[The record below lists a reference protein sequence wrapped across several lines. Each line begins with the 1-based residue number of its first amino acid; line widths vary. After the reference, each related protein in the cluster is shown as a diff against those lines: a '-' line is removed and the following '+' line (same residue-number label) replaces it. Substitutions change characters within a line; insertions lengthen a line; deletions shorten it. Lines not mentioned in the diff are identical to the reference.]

1 MDERVAVV
9 GSGAIACG
17 LAATASAVGEV
28 VLLARSESS
37 AERARKTID
46 KVCSKMGEDVEA
58 GRVSVATDL
67 DALAD
72 ATIVVEAVLEDLPT
86 KSALLKDIAAR
97 VNGSTLLAT
106 TTSSLSVEAL
116 AQASGQ
122 PERFVGLHVFNPVP
136 RMKLVELVF
145 PSAATEETRER
156 ARALCVALGKEAVE
170 VPDIAGFVVNRL
182 LFPYLFSAVTLMEET
197 GLEPKAIDTCMQ
209 LGTGQPMGP
218 LALIDYVGLD
228 VSKAIGLSIG
238 APIPPTIESLIAEGA
253 LGKKSGRGL
262 YDYSAA

>member
-17 LAATASAVGEV
+17 LAATASRNGEV
-28 VLLARSESS
+28 VLWARSDSS
-37 AERARKTID
+37 AQRARMTVD
-46 KVCSKMGEDVEA
+46 QVCSKMGEDVEA

-72 ATIVVEAVLEDLPT
+72 ATIVVEAVVEDLAT
-86 KSALLKDIAAR
+86 KTALLKDIAER

-106 TTSSLSVEAL
+106 TTSSLSVEEL

-136 RMKLVELVF
+136 RMKLIELVF
-145 PSAATEETRER
+145 PAAATPETRER
-156 ARALCVALGKEAVE
+156 ARALCEALGKEAIE

-228 VSKAIGLSIG
+228 VSKAIGESIG
-238 APIPPTIESLIAEGA
+238 SPIPATIEQLISEGA

-262 YDYSAA
+262 YDYSEV